1 MLRRSFLSLIAALL
15 IPTGLMAASNPLADA
30 FAALTAEQRQTVLA
44 EIQTGGL
51 YDGPL
56 DAGPSDE
63 ITTALQM
70 TAETVFA
77 NGYEGPTI
85 DITTPAG
92 ATAFLAAI
100 VSGDMAKWIY
110 GEGDEMDG

>member
-1 MLRRSFLSLIAALL
+1 MFRRAFLSLFLARL
-15 IPTGLMAASNPLADA
+15 IPTGLMAASSPLADA

-44 EIQTGGL
+44 ELQTGGL

-56 DAGPSDE
+56 DAAPSDD
-63 ITTALQM
+63 ITVALQM
-70 TAETVFA
+70 TAQTVFA
-77 NGYEGPTI
+77 NGYEGPTL
-85 DITTPAG
+85 DVTTAAG
-92 ATAFLAAI
+92 ASAFVAAI